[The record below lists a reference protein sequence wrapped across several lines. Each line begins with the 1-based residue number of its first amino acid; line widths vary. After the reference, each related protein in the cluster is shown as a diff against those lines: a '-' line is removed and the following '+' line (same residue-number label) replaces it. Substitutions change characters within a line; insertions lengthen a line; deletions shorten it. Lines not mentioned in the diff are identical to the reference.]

1 MGKAYRD
8 EKKQRDATPPIEFC
22 PECHSLKRKP
32 NKECVNHD
40 KYWIDKDQPTPQD
53 TLKDTL
59 KDAFQENHLI
69 EITKEKKKYIVR
81 FVGDYGDI
89 VQGRNTAYEF
99 SEVFKTF
106 KEARECAKE
115 KMENTRKFYEQHK
128 RKAHIRLVE
137 YI

>member
-1 MGKAYRD
+1 MKS
-8 EKKQRDATPPIEFC
+8 PPIEYC
-22 PECHSLKRKP
+22 PECMSLKRKP
-32 NKECVNHD
+32 NMECANHE

-53 TLKDTL
+53 TLKDAL
-59 KDAFQENHLI
+59 QENHII

-81 FVGDYGDI
+81 CVGDYADI
-89 VQGRNTAYEF
+89 VQGRNTVYEF

-106 KEARECAKE
+106 KEARGFAKE